1 LNVIEFID
9 SNISPLVTRSM
20 GFVVFEADGF
30 NHRQGLNAIKERFMR
45 RSIARVLSERYQR
58 DRGRTLPEASRPFF
72 GSEVIECNCI
82 FINKSPRI

>member
-1 LNVIEFID
+1 MNVIEFID

-45 RSIARVLSERYQR
+45 RSLEDDLRPKHREESSRAMKTALSER
-58 DRGRTLPEASRPFF
+58 G
-72 GSEVIECNCI
+72 
-82 FINKSPRI
+82 